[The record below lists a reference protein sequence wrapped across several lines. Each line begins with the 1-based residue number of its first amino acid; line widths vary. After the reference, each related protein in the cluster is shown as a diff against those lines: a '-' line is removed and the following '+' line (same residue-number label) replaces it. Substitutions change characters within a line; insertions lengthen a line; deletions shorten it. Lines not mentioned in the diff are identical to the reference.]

1 MMSLGIHSRLST
13 KIAIQIPRIN
23 ARILCL
29 PPHSPVFGTVAGA
42 RSRSITGQA
51 GLDDAIIIAR
61 HTQESV
67 KKNFSEMAPYKSF
80 NTSVKARIRQLLRQL
95 NIGRRHGRALG

>member
-42 RSRSITGQA
+42 RSRSLTGQA
-51 GLDDAIIIAR
+51 GLDGAIIIAR
-61 HTQESV
+61 HTHTGI
-67 KKNFSEMAPYKSF
+67 SEEEF
-80 NTSVKARIRQLLRQL
+80 F
-95 NIGRRHGRALG
+95 